1 MQVAAGQATRT
12 LYRHLLRAAAP
23 FDKQPALR
31 SLLTLYAAG
40 SRLGVD
46 PSAADAA
53 LLRPVPLV
61 SYDAASSSPGL
72 PESVAHVADS
82 LSAWLRP
89 SRMHPPGSPLTA
101 ALPMPLRDAIRQMV
115 RDNVDAPSG
124 AGLLPLYTAVAILQ
138 HVMAAAEAELAR
150 PQAATPQLPESL
162 SAALRPLQASAALRP
177 HCLMLEH
184 PSVLGPGRAALLV
197 YDISKNVREIHGN
210 EDWTVRAYSVN
221 RPFPNTVAAVTG
233 RTDLGAFGDLSL
245 FHGGPDHENL
255 SVIHRHG
262 DIPGAQA
269 IDPEAADADASTAL
283 YIGGDVAAINARL
296 KAGTVQPADFKVVMG
311 ATTFKLSSGASA
323 RFGDSAG
330 PSAAA
335 AANPTDAAATDAL
348 ALPDDDAWW
357 LAEGPGV
364 VDYALLPAQ
373 FDTTGLFRD
382 GRGLGAQDAIEG
394 YNHARFWHQNAA
406 WSAALR
412 SVADSLSR
420 ANATASNAGDAQA
433 SGAAAYEG
441 SAHAGWPQLLRA
453 CADLHPAVTHGVARR
468 FPMQIQVPAVLQKLA
483 AACAAELGSEPA
495 APLK

>member
-1 MQVAAGQATRT
+1 M
-12 LYRHLLRAAAP
+12 L
-23 FDKQPALR
+23 
-31 SLLTLYAAG
+31 
-40 SRLGVD
+40 
-46 PSAADAA
+46 
-53 LLRPVPLV
+53 
-61 SYDAASSSPGL
+61 
-72 PESVAHVADS
+72 
-82 LSAWLRP
+82 
-89 SRMHPPGSPLTA
+89 
-101 ALPMPLRDAIRQMV
+101 LRDAIRQMV
-115 RDNVDAPSG
+115 RDNEDAPPG

-138 HVMAAAEAELAR
+138 HVMAAAEAELSR

-162 SAALRPLQASAALRP
+162 SAALRPLEASAALRP

-323 RFGDSAG
+323 RFDDSAG

-335 AANPTDAAATDAL
+335 PAGSESGAADAAVTDAL

-382 GRGLGAQDAIEG
+382 GRGLGAQDAVEG
-394 YNHARFWHQNAA
+394 YNHARFWHQNTA

-412 SVADSLSR
+412 SVADTLDR
-420 ANATASNAGDAQA
+420 ANATSRGAGGAQAGDASA
-433 SGAAAYEG
+433 HGG
-441 SAHAGWPQLLRA
+441 SADPGWPQLLRA
-453 CADLHPAVTHGVARR
+453 CAELHPAVTHGVARR

>member
-1 MQVAAGQATRT
+1 
-12 LYRHLLRAAAP
+12 
-23 FDKQPALR
+23 
-31 SLLTLYAAG
+31 
-40 SRLGVD
+40 
-46 PSAADAA
+46 
-53 LLRPVPLV
+53 
-61 SYDAASSSPGL
+61 
-72 PESVAHVADS
+72 
-82 LSAWLRP
+82 
-89 SRMHPPGSPLTA
+89 
-101 ALPMPLRDAIRQMV
+101 MPLRDAIRQMV
-115 RDNVDAPSG
+115 RDNVDAPPG

-138 HVMAAAEAELAR
+138 HVMAAAEVELTR
-150 PQAATPQLPESL
+150 PQAATPLLPESL
-162 SAALRPLQASAALRP
+162 SASLRPLEASAALRP

-233 RTDLGAFGDLSL
+233 RADLGAFGDLSL

-330 PSAAA
+330 PSTAAA
-335 AANPTDAAATDAL
+335 AAAGSADAVGSADSAATDAL

-382 GRGLGAQDAIEG
+382 GRGLGSQDAIEG
-394 YNHARFWHQNAA
+394 YNHARFWHQNAV
-406 WSAALR
+406 WSAALG
-412 SVADSLSR
+412 SVADSLVS
-420 ANATASNAGDAQA
+420 ANAA
-433 SGAAAYEG
+433 SGGAGGGQDSGAEG
-441 SAHAGWPQLLRA
+441 SADPGWPQLLRK
-453 CADLHPAVTHGVARR
+453 CAELHPAVTHGVARR

-483 AACAAELGSEPA
+483 AACAAELRPEPA